1 MRTLRLL
8 GLVAAVWVLAAVVSP
23 WVAAALAAGG
33 WRLTFAR
40 LYDRVFELLLV
51 AAVVIAWQRLDLGDA
66 RQLGLARP
74 RWFAELGRGLGVGL
88 AGLGAA
94 LLVCTL
100 AGAVV
105 PELRFAAA
113 KTLRKAP
120 LGLAAAIAI
129 GMSEELLF
137 RGVLLHR
144 MARDVG
150 RLGGVV
156 LTALAYAAVHAIR
169 TGAARGGPVTMWSG
183 LERSAAL
190 VAPLLERD
198 ALPGVAG
205 LVGLGLLLA
214 VARLGTGSLWV
225 SIGIHTAW
233 VAVFRVGRLFFAMGH
248 EPAWLVGRGWPPLVR
263 GAAGWV
269 AIAVTA
275 GLLFSRR
282 SKRAGAHAH

>member
-40 LYDRVFELLLV
+40 LYDRVFEVLLV

-88 AGLGAA
+88 AGVGVA
-94 LLVCTL
+94 LLVCML
-100 AGAVV
+100 AGGVV

-113 KTLRKAP
+113 KTLRKAL
-120 LGLAAAIAI
+120 LGCAAAIAI
-129 GMSEELLF
+129 GTGEELLF

-150 RLGGVV
+150 RVAAV
-156 LTALAYAAVHAIR
+156 ILTALVYAAVHAVR
-169 TGAARGGPVTMWSG
+169 TRAARGATVTFWSG
-183 LERSAAL
+183 LDRSAAL
-190 VAPLLERD
+190 LTPLLERQ
-198 ALPGVAG
+198 ALPGIVG

-214 VARLGTGSLWV
+214 VVRLRTGSLWV

-248 EPAWLVGRGWPPLVR
+248 EPAWLVGPGWPPLVG

-269 AIAVTA
+269 AIAVAA
-275 GLLFSRR
+275 GLLFSRP
-282 SKRAGAHAH
+282 SKRDGAHGH